1 MICSPPFM
9 HFSQA
14 QRVID
19 RGAPCLLE
27 KPAAMSA
34 EECNELSQI
43 AADRAVV
50 VHVAHHLRHQD
61 TYARMQEILNNGELG
76 HIVTAYAEWSFEMNR
91 AAPSAAWKLGPS
103 KNGLS
108 EEPHYQHMTS
118 KGSSVQSR

>member
-1 MICSPPFM
+1 
-9 HFSQA
+9 
-14 QRVID
+14 
-19 RGAPCLLE
+19 
-27 KPAAMSA
+27 
-34 EECNELSQI
+34 
-43 AADRAVV
+43 
-50 VHVAHHLRHQD
+50 VAHHLRHQD